1 MTNENDETYTL
12 TQIDFYG
19 ILSPKAI
26 PDYDHT
32 DVKSGEAVNE
42 AEDGVVDHQIQ
53 ARLHGY
59 PEDVNTF
66 GLKGD
71 WATEPVPLRSIRVP
85 LQSGMLMAWAPNG
98 YGKTYMFEH
107 LLSKIPT
114 GHEKGFEGYLS
125 YINDLRDGLKETRAS
140 SANITTIY
148 PFHAMGLRMV
158 SLQGNVVDVLLFLPT
173 TKSLESDRQAVQ
185 FYVAV
190 QPQVALSPSDEW
202 VYQQGRA
209 WAKGEWVEGDFV
221 KKGTP
226 GFVVRKAINH
236 WGNVNVDYIET
247 PKLGS
252 KDDFY
257 LSLVKMIEEPLYRDQ
272 SLHRLTMYHPRL
284 EAGTNPFNGWGEG
297 GWRSFDIRL
306 QGVHEHFNEFEL
318 PPEEGLNIELILE
331 DICDRMTFFTDSL
344 CIGLVDFE
352 VEQTRINQLVERFIT
367 WLPGTAVFHENHYT
381 LMEQIM
387 HLRHLQP
394 KFNNLLFTW
403 SDFNREARL
412 EAYDTMLEAVEKLYK
427 SEHENKWLTKL
438 YEMMLV
444 LRLSYVSELTRV
456 GLATKGDIEEFIA
469 RCQSANSRYVDFRVA
484 LARHFQEF
492 EGGDH
497 AKEVKSILESEFDE
511 YKMSDIEYNI
521 KQAWP
526 WMIRGALLPSSHRL
540 EDKQEMD
547 WRFNI
552 REEFWQR
559 ARRSNSEVSQKF
571 LDELNGNLDLWDS
584 TTGWWD
590 FFPTFRP
597 HHGNPF
603 VALLLMNENINPQNS
618 AWGVEVY
625 LNSQHE
631 FGERPP
637 GEKDEQEK
645 KFYPPIRFHRQGDIN
660 DIIQPESLSFG
671 MRSELIL
678 QLALFKF
685 TVENRVQRVPKR
697 PPKRN
702 FSHTPAYNLLILDES
717 EVGRSEYWTQ
727 LLIDRFRRLEFQIH
741 DAERAQVLVVSHR
754 GLVLED
760 STASSE
766 HVVMHR
772 VPTLAEEE

>member
-1 MTNENDETYTL
+1 MTNQNDETYTL
-12 TQIDFYG
+12 IQIDFYG

-26 PDYDHT
+26 PEYDRT
-32 DVKSGEAVNE
+32 DIDADEVVNE
-42 AEDGVVDHQIQ
+42 AEDATVDHQIQ

-71 WATEPVPLRSIRVP
+71 WAKEPVPLRSIRVP
-85 LQSGMLMAWAPNG
+85 LESGMMMAWAPNG

-107 LLSKIPT
+107 LLSTIPT
-114 GHEKGFEGYLS
+114 GSNMGFDCYLN
-125 YINDLRDGLKETRAS
+125 YINALKDGLAEPRAS

-148 PFHAMGLRMV
+148 PFHAMGLRMI
-158 SLQGNVVDVLLFLPT
+158 SQQGNIVDVLLFLPT
-173 TKSLESDRQAVQ
+173 SESLQSDRQVVQ

-190 QPQVALSPSDEW
+190 QPHVALSPSDEW
-202 VYQQGRA
+202 VYQPGRA

-221 KKGTP
+221 KKGTLC
-226 GFVVRKAINH
+226 FSALAAINQ
-236 WGNVNVDYIET
+236 WANINVDYIET

-257 LSLVKMIEEPLYRDQ
+257 LSLVEMIEEPLYRDQ
-272 SLHRLTMYHPRL
+272 SVHRLTLYGPRL
-284 EAGTNPFNGWGEG
+284 EAGTNPFNGWGG
-297 GWRSFDIRL
+297 SWRSIDIRL

-318 PPEEGLNIELILE
+318 PPVGMGVTELILE

-352 VEQTRINQLVERFIT
+352 IEQTRINQLVERFAEC
-367 WLPGTAVFHENHYT
+367 LPASATHNNNVLT
-381 LMEQIM
+381 LMDQIKHM
-387 HLRHLQP
+387 RTIHA

-403 SDFNREARL
+403 SDFNREARV
-412 EAYDTMLEAVEKLYK
+412 ESYDAMLKAVEALYE
-427 SEHENKWLTKL
+427 SEHENQWLTKL

-444 LRLSYVSELTRV
+444 LRLSYVSELTHV
-456 GLATKGDIEEFIA
+456 GLATKEDIEEFIS
-469 RCQSANSRYVDFRVA
+469 RCQAVNSTYVHFRVA
-484 LARHFQEF
+484 LVRHFHGF
-492 EGGDH
+492 EGADNE
-497 AKEVKSILESEFDE
+497 KEVKSILESEFDE
-511 YKMSDIEYNI
+511 SKLSDIEYNI

-526 WMIRGALLPSSHRL
+526 WMIRGALIPSSHRL
-540 EDKQEMD
+540 DDKQEME
-547 WRFNI
+547 WNFGI
-552 REEFWQR
+552 REDFWQR
-559 ARRSNSEVSQKF
+559 SRRRESEVSEKF
-571 LDELNGNLDLWDS
+571 LNELSGDLDLWDS
-584 TTGWWD
+584 TTSWWD

-597 HHGNPF
+597 HHGNPL
-603 VALLLMNENINPQNS
+603 VALLLMNENINPANS

-637 GEKDEQEK
+637 GDKDNHGEK
-645 KFYPPIRFHRQGDIN
+645 FSPPIRFHRQGDIN

-741 DAERAQVLVVSHR
+741 GAERAQVLVVSHR

-772 VPTLAEEE
+772 VPTLTEEE

>member
-1 MTNENDETYTL
+1 MTNQTDENYTL

-19 ILSPKAI
+19 ILSPTSV
-26 PDYDHT
+26 PEYDRT
-32 DVKSGEAVNE
+32 EEDAEEALNE
-42 AEDGVVDHQIQ
+42 TEDDMVDHQIQ

-71 WATEPVPLRSIRVP
+71 WASEPVPLRSIRVP
-85 LQSGMLMAWAPNG
+85 LQSGMMMAWAPNG

-107 LLSKIPT
+107 LLSTIPKVYDT
-114 GHEKGFEGYLS
+114 GFEGYLT
-125 YINDLRDGLKETRAS
+125 YVNALKEALAGSRAS

-148 PFHAMGLRMV
+148 PFHTMGLRMI
-158 SLQGNVVDVLLFLPT
+158 SPQGNVVDILLFLPT
-173 TKSLESDRQAVQ
+173 TESLESDRQAVQ
-185 FYVAV
+185 FYVSM
-190 QPQVALSPSDEW
+190 QPQAALSPSDEW
-202 VYQQGRA
+202 VYRPGRA

-226 GFVVRKAINH
+226 GFVVGKAINQ
-236 WGNVNVDYIET
+236 WGNINVDYIET

-257 LSLVKMIEEPLYRDQ
+257 LSLVGMIEEPLYRDQ
-272 SLHRLTMYHPRL
+272 SVHRLTMYDPRL
-284 EAGTNPFNGWGEG
+284 EAGTNPFNGWGG
-297 GWRSFDIRL
+297 SWRSFDIRL
-306 QGVHEHFNEFEL
+306 RGVHEHFNEFEL
-318 PPEEGLNIELILE
+318 PPEGGFAEYILE
-331 DICDRMTFFTDSL
+331 DLCDRMTFFTDSL

-352 VEQTRINQLVERFIT
+352 IEQTRINQLVERFAVS
-367 WLPGTAVFHENHYT
+367 LPASATHNNNVQT
-381 LMEQIM
+381 LMDQIM
-387 HLRHLQP
+387 NMRNLQA

-403 SDFNREARL
+403 SDFNREARV
-412 EAYDTMLEAVEKLYK
+412 ESYDAMLEAVETLYK
-427 SEHENKWLTKL
+427 SEHENQWLTKL

-444 LRLSYVSELTRV
+444 LRLSYVSELTHV
-456 GLATKGDIEEFIA
+456 GLATKEDIEEFIA

-484 LARHFQEF
+484 LVRHFHGF

-526 WMIRGALLPSSHRL
+526 WMIRGALLPGSHRPDHK
-540 EDKQEMD
+540 EEME

-552 REEFWQR
+552 RENFWQR
-559 ARRSNSEVSQKF
+559 SRRGDSEVSNKF

-625 LNSQHE
+625 FNSQHE
-631 FGERPP
+631 FGERPQNDKDKH
-637 GEKDEQEK
+637 GES
-645 KFYPPIRFHRQGDIN
+645 FSPPIRFHRQGDVN
-660 DIIQPESLSFG
+660 DIIQPEYLSFG

-697 PPKRN
+697 PSKRTPS
-702 FSHTPAYNLLILDES
+702 FTPAYNLLILDES

-741 DAERAQVLVVSHR
+741 GAERAQVLVVSHR

-772 VPTLAEEE
+772 VPKLSEEE

>member
-42 AEDGVVDHQIQ
+42 AEDGMVDHQIQ

-107 LLSKIPT
+107 LLSTIPK
-114 GHEKGFEGYLS
+114 GYERGFERYLD
-125 YINDLRDGLKETRAS
+125 YINALRAGLSETRAS

-148 PFHAMGLRMV
+148 PFHAMGLRLCS
-158 SLQGNVVDVLLFLPT
+158 SLGKVVDVLLFLPGT
-173 TKSLESDRQAVQ
+173 ESLESDLQVVQ
-185 FYVAV
+185 FYLSERPQDAV
-190 QPQVALSPSDEW
+190 PTSDEW
-202 VYQQGRA
+202 VYCPGRA
-209 WAKGEWVEGDFV
+209 WTKGDIDGKGYV
-221 KKGTP
+221 KKDEP
-226 GFVVRKAINH
+226 AFVVREALNQ
-236 WGNVNVDYIET
+236 WGNINVDYIET

-272 SLHRLTMYHPRL
+272 SVHRLTMYHPQL
-284 EAGTNPFNGWGEG
+284 QAGTNPFNGWGG
-297 GWRSFDIRL
+297 MWRSFDIRL

-318 PPEEGLNIELILE
+318 PSEEGLSIELILE

-344 CIGLVDFE
+344 CIGLIDFE
-352 VEQTRINQLVERFIT
+352 IEQTRINQLVERFIT
-367 WLPGTAVFHENHYT
+367 RLPQTVAFYDKQDT
-381 LMEQIM
+381 LMEQIVY
-387 HLRHLQP
+387 LRNLQP

-412 EAYDTMLEAVEKLYK
+412 ESYDTMLEAVEKLYK
-427 SEHENKWLTKL
+427 SEHENKLLTKL

-444 LRLSYVSELTRV
+444 LRLSYVSELTHV
-456 GLATKGDIEEFIA
+456 GLATKEDIEEFIA
-469 RCQSANSRYVDFRVA
+469 RCKSANSRYVDFRIA
-484 LARHFQEF
+484 LVRHMHGFDD
-492 EGGDH
+492 GDH

-526 WMIRGALLPSSHRL
+526 WMIRGALVPGSHRL
-540 EDKQEMD
+540 DDKEEMD

-552 REEFWQR
+552 RENFWQR
-559 ARRSNSEVSQKF
+559 SRRGFSEVSQKF
-571 LDELNGNLDLWDS
+571 LDKLNGDLDLWDS

-590 FFPTFRP
+590 FFPTFKP
-597 HHGNPF
+597 HHGNPL

-631 FGERPP
+631 LGERPP
-637 GEKDEQEK
+637 VEKDEQEK

-697 PPKRN
+697 QSKRTI
-702 FSHTPAYNLLILDES
+702 SHTPAYNLLILDES

-741 DAERAQVLVVSHR
+741 GAERAQVLVVSHR